1 MYLIKKISLEF
12 LSGNNLYSF
21 GQSYKRTEIYS
32 SPNDNY
38 SSGLYTGYIAGVI
51 APTSIGG
58 LFCPPNDITVGQAA
72 DIVFKYLDS
81 HTEIRNIQANFLV
94 VKAMTDAYPC
104 KTK

>member
-1 MYLIKKISLEF
+1 MRLSFYLGITCIHSASLIKELKFIAH
-12 LSGNNLYSF
+12 
-21 GQSYKRTEIYS
+21 QMIIIVVV
-32 SPNDNY
+32 
-38 SSGLYTGYIAGVI
+38 YTLD
-51 APTSIGG
+51 TSIGG

-81 HTEIRNIQANFLV
+81 HPEIRNIQANFLV